1 MTGRDGGHASADLIL
16 PADAAGFLE
25 LCEGFLLAAEAEYNL
40 MIGIARDARARPE
53 RIATPPFFAVAL
65 RDGRV
70 AGAAVHTPPYPLA
83 ITAFP
88 PSGMERLASS
98 LIDGKRDPA
107 GVVGPPAV
115 AENFAGV
122 YCAAAGDRRHRVA
135 KKMRIYRL
143 DRVKAPHPR
152 GGFLRAALPG
162 DLALA
167 AEWTRRFHNEVRERG
182 VDHEAVA
189 RNAIA
194 DGRLFFLLTDRP
206 VSMGAWV
213 RDTGN
218 ARAVGL
224 VYTPPEERNRGYA
237 SACVAALCE
246 EALSRGSSFCVLYA
260 DLANPTTNRI
270 YQNIGFKGVAE
281 AAHLVFESGAGGAD
295 AGVSGMGSIT
305 RDT

>member
-1 MTGRDGGHASADLIL
+1 MTGRDGGQPSADLVL

-40 MIGIARDARARPE
+40 MIGIARDALGRPD
-53 RIATPPFFAVAL
+53 RFGAPPFFAVAL
-65 RDGRV
+65 RGGRV
-70 AGAAVHTPPYPLA
+70 AGAAIHTPPYPLA

-88 PSGMERLASS
+88 ASGMERLAKS
-98 LIDGKRDPA
+98 LLDGKRDPA
-107 GVVGPPAV
+107 GVVGPATD
-115 AENFAGV
+115 AEYFAGV
-122 YCAAAGDRRHRVA
+122 YCAAAGDRRHRVE
-135 KKMRIYRL
+135 KKMCIYRL
-143 DRVKAPHPR
+143 DRVEAPPPC

-167 AEWTRRFHNEVRERG
+167 AEWTRRFHNDVREKG

-194 DGRLFFLLTDRP
+194 DERLFFLETDRP

-260 DLANPTTNRI
+260 DKANPTTNRI
-270 YQNIGFKGVAE
+270 YQKIGFREVAQ
-281 AAHLVFESGAGGAD
+281 AAHLVFEASSGGTHAA
-295 AGVSGMGSIT
+295 VSGMDSIT

>member
-1 MTGRDGGHASADLIL
+1 MTGRDGGHPSVDLIL

-40 MIGIARDARARPE
+40 MIGIARDALARPE
-53 RIATPPFFAVAL
+53 RNATPPFFAVAL
-65 RDGRV
+65 LGDSV
-70 AGAAVHTPPYPLA
+70 AGAAIHTPPYPLA

-88 PSGMERLASS
+88 TSGMERLAEC
-98 LIDGKRDPA
+98 LIDRNREPA
-107 GVVGPPAV
+107 GVVGPATD
-115 AENFAGV
+115 AEGFAGV
-122 YCAAAGDRRHRVA
+122 YCTAAGDRSCRVE

-143 DRVKAPHPR
+143 DRVVHPPPC
-152 GGFLRAALPG
+152 GGCLRAAVTG

-167 AEWTRRFHNEVRERG
+167 AEWTRRFHNEVREKG

-194 DGRLFFLLTDRP
+194 DGRLFFWKTDRP

-224 VYTPPEERNRGYA
+224 VYTPQEERNRGYA
-237 SACVAALCE
+237 SACVAALCG

-270 YQNIGFKGVAE
+270 YQKIGFREVAE
-281 AAHLVFESGAGGAD
+281 AAHLVF
-295 AGVSGMGSIT
+295 
-305 RDT
+305 

>member
-1 MTGRDGGHASADLIL
+1 MTGRDGGHPSADLIL
-16 PADAAGFLE
+16 PAGAAGFLE
-25 LCEGFLLAAEAEYNL
+25 LCGDFLLAAEAEYNL
-40 MIGIARDARARPE
+40 MIGIARDALGRPD
-53 RIATPPFFAVAL
+53 RFGAPPFFAVL
-65 RDGRV
+65 LLGGRV
-70 AGAAVHTPPYPLA
+70 AGAAIHTPPYPLA

-88 PSGMERLASS
+88 ESGMERLAES
-98 LIDGKRDPA
+98 LIHGKRDPA
-107 GVVGPPAV
+107 GVVGPAAV

-122 YCAAAGDRRHRVA
+122 YCAAAGNRRHRVA
-135 KKMRIYRL
+135 KTMRIYRL
-143 DRVKAPHPR
+143 DRVEALPPC
-152 GGFLRAALPG
+152 GGCLRAALPG

-167 AEWTRRFHNEVRERG
+167 TEWTRRFHNEVRETG
-182 VDHEAVA
+182 VDHEDVA

-206 VSMGAWV
+206 VSMAAWV

-237 SACVAALCE
+237 SACVAGICE

-270 YQNIGFKGVAE
+270 YQDIGFRGVAE
-281 AAHLVFESGAGGAD
+281 AAHLVFESCAQ
-295 AGVSGMGSIT
+295 
-305 RDT
+305 